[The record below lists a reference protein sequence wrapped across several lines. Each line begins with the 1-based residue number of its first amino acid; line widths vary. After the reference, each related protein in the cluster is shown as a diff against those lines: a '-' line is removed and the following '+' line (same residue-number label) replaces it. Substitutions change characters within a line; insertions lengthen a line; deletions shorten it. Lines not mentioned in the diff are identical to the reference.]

1 VNTNQENAQKSQAEK
16 KTVRKG
22 STNELPM
29 VDLGT
34 VLDFVGKIESDGL
47 QTLTVHEVAKRMG
60 FASATSTPFYRRI
73 VAAKLF
79 GLLDTTQGVNL
90 TKLALDYFKPT
101 DDDSKAAALATA
113 MKNVVAYQKILERY
127 SGKRLPQVDILANLI
142 EREFNLVSDAAKVC
156 GSVFVNSAQ
165 RAGLVGGDGTLSTA
179 IPERVSAPP
188 AAEKAIQAA
197 PSPFQSASVGPA
209 APDDYESHFLT
220 LDAKAQRRVILQAP
234 PVITASELK
243 RIQNWLAVQFHVV
256 DSLEESEPRQDLV
269 EPSAS

>member
-1 VNTNQENAQKSQAEK
+1 
-16 KTVRKG
+16 
-22 STNELPM
+22 M

-101 DDDSKAAALATA
+101 DDESKAAALATA

-127 SGKRLPQVDILANLI
+127 SEKRLPQVDILANLI
-142 EREFNLVSDAAKVC
+142 EREFALSSDAAKVC
-156 GSVFVNSAQ
+156 AGVFVNSAQ
-165 RAGLVGGDGTLSTA
+165 RAGLVKDGGVLSMVLGQRSPSQSP
-179 IPERVSAPP
+179 PEKAATPYSNVP
-188 AAEKAIQAA
+188 AAAA
-197 PSPFQSASVGPA
+197 SSDS
-209 APDDYESHFLT
+209 ESHFLT
-220 LDAKAQRRVILQAP
+220 LDAKRGRRVVLQGP
-234 PVITASELK
+234 P
-243 RIQNWLAVQFHVV
+243 
-256 DSLEESEPRQDLV
+256 
-269 EPSAS
+269 